1 MVKKPLSKNVKNK
14 KTAPKEKKM
23 AKKPDVIEVQE
34 SSEPKPSASDIISAL
49 KAKCEEM
56 EAQGF
61 IFAIVDANGV
71 IIPYAGGKGLGEIL
85 LMQKLISKE
94 IDRITDSILSKPA

>member
-1 MVKKPLSKNVKNK
+1 MPKSPIAKSNKKKKPLK
-14 KTAPKEKKM
+14 KEKKM
-23 AKKPDVIEVQE
+23 AKKLDVIEVPE
-34 SSEPKPSASDIISAL
+34 EVKPSASDIISAL

-56 EAQGF
+56 GAQGF

-71 IIPYAGGKGLGEIL
+71 IVPYAGGKGLGEIL